1 MQIETCPLWGAQY
14 PATGVYI
21 PETGTYQIEYSARA
35 GGSYVI
41 AQELLNSQA
50 LTLSDEACSSVWT
63 EDAAGPK
70 SLRLRAIDRQA
81 CEYPTDSR
89 SLDIP

>member
-50 LTLSDEACSSVWT
+50 LTLSDEA
-63 EDAAGPK
+63 
-70 SLRLRAIDRQA
+70 
-81 CEYPTDSR
+81 
-89 SLDIP
+89 